1 MREGGTSVM
10 DASFSQAAF
19 EFNSN
24 GLLIIDKELKVVGLN
39 QTACSLLNIE
49 QDQII
54 GIFLGNKLS
63 PMLKY
68 MEQTLYEEKEFDFA
82 PYLYFN
88 DGRPRL
94 LRLQTRRLLDPR
106 SELIGG
112 MAIISEPT
120 DILEMASTV
129 CDSLPIA
136 GFIFDY
142 KEQMVHMN
150 TAAVKL
156 FGYEE
161 PEFKQMTAEQI
172 LKIIIN
178 PNIKARPAVRYVL
191 QSGLPSRQVRDK
203 FYTKDGQSLGIVADI
218 FPLMDTF
225 GTPVGAQVIMRKV
238 EEEFVSFQGTAKFLL
253 DIMPETILAV
263 DNQLV
268 VVVYNQMAEELFKVQ
283 RINAINLKVEKLK
296 SQVDADRLPILEG
309 LITGSDS
316 INQPLTI
323 TTQGATREFLLDVRR
338 VTDENGSYLGAI
350 AVVREVTALR
360 EMDRAVQ
367 KSARLSMIGELAAGM
382 AHEIRNPLTAV
393 RGFLQ
398 LLQSRAA
405 RESLPEVNEY
415 SDIMLTELDR
425 VNELISQFLM
435 LGQSRPEKKMPL
447 QLDRLLDDLCL
458 LFENESIMREIGLK
472 RVNGSVLPELE
483 GDPEQLKQVFTNLF
497 TNALQAMD
505 EGGQLTI
512 ESLYDRR
519 SHQVVV
525 RFIDTGHGMDQ
536 EVLAKV
542 FDPFFTTRDNGTGLG
557 LAISHQIIDAHG
569 GTINVLSEVG
579 RGCTV
584 EVLLPITRFV

>member
-1 MREGGTSVM
+1 MM